1 MTVGN
6 KIRIAFPVTM
16 FVLAG
21 ISFSYGA
28 YQHFSARSVRDVD
41 EQRLA
46 FILETIE
53 QSNFSDVRKQELYVS
68 IAAELPTSVPVLGID
83 FSGSFA
89 APTGGDSCE
98 NDGQRT
104 LCRALRT
111 QRSDPATISA
121 VCGACDPPIDMINEK
136 YKLRFDSDVSKVEL
150 EPTRDGYGKGLV
162 QAGEK
167 DERVVMLCADLTE
180 STRSHWFAEKFP
192 ERYIQVGV
200 AEQNLAVLASGM
212 AAYGKIPFIASYA
225 TFSPGRNNEQIRT
238 TICINDVPVKVVGS
252 HAGISVGPD
261 GATHQ
266 ALEDMALMRSVPRM
280 VVIVPVDAPQ
290 AQKATMAAAFNG
302 KPTYLRLGREKMPVF
317 TTEDTPFT
325 IGKAQI
331 FRDGSDVAIIA
342 CGSQVYDALVAA
354 EELATKGIECMVV
367 NNHTVKPLDE
377 ETIVKAAK
385 KCGRVVTVE
394 EHQVAAG
401 MGSAVAECLARKN
414 PVPIE
419 FVGMQDR
426 FGESGN
432 PRELLAY
439 FGLDA
444 AGIKKAVLKVLERKK
459 KRTAKKK

>member
-1 MTVGN
+1 M
-6 KIRIAFPVTM
+6 
-16 FVLAG
+16 L
-21 ISFSYGA
+21 
-28 YQHFSARSVRDVD
+28 
-41 EQRLA
+41 
-46 FILETIE
+46 
-53 QSNFSDVRKQELYVS
+53 
-68 IAAELPTSVPVLGID
+68 
-83 FSGSFA
+83 
-89 APTGGDSCE
+89 
-98 NDGQRT
+98 
-104 LCRALRT
+104 
-111 QRSDPATISA
+111 
-121 VCGACDPPIDMINEK
+121 NEK
-136 YKLRFDSDVSKVEL
+136 YKLKFQKNLSNVDL
-150 EPTRDGYGKGLV
+150 IPTRDGYGKGLV
-162 QAGEK
+162 MAGEK
-167 DERVVMLCADLTE
+167 DDRVVALCADLTE
-180 STRSHWFAEKFP
+180 STRTQWFAEKFP

-266 ALEDMALMRSVPRM
+266 ALEDMALMRAVPRM
-280 VVIVPVDAPQ
+280 VVLVPADALQ

-302 KPTYLRLGREKMPVF
+302 KPTYLRIGRAKMPVF
-317 TTEDTPFT
+317 TTEETPFE
-325 IGKAQI
+325 IGKAQV

-354 EELATKGIECMVV
+354 DELEKKDISCMVI

-377 ETIVKAAK
+377 KTIVSAAK

-394 EHQVAAG
+394 EHQIAAG
-401 MGSAVAECLARKN
+401 MGSAVAECLARKH

-426 FGESGN
+426 FGESGP
-432 PRELLAY
+432 PRELLEY

-444 AGIKKAVLKVLERKK
+444 GGIKKAVMNVLERKK
-459 KRTAKKK
+459 KRSPKK